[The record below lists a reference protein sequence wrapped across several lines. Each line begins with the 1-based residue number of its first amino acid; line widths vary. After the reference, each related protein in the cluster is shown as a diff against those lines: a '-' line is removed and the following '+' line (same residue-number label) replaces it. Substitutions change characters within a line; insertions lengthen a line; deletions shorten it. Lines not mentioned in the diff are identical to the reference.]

1 MTEWSQRGAQEPK
14 RSPENSNVSKYFTV
28 TMYFYLRHKLRRAH
42 LLTVTFFKR
51 GHGMNGPER
60 RKIQIFVGFQKF
72 LQIQWF
78 MEKSLSPKHPITI
91 ITTLQFK

>member
-1 MTEWSQRGAQEPK
+1 MVTLEKSFVDSHVFERG
-14 RSPENSNVSKYFTV
+14 N
-28 TMYFYLRHKLRRAH
+28 
-42 LLTVTFFKR
+42 
-51 GHGMNGPER
+51 GMNGPER

>member
-1 MTEWSQRGAQEPK
+1 
-14 RSPENSNVSKYFTV
+14 
-28 TMYFYLRHKLRRAH
+28 
-42 LLTVTFFKR
+42 LLTVTFFER